1 MKESNVLN
9 LEFHRQPRIADD
21 LIAEVDEA
29 IGALLAA
36 TIDVKARRKLSQALV
51 HLHEARLVLS
61 REKNNGLI
69 PS

>member
-9 LEFHRQPRIADD
+9 LEFHRQPRIAD
-21 LIAEVDEA
+21 A